1 MLEARDVTV
10 RYGRQV
16 VLDGVSLTVEP
27 GRVTGLAGPSG
38 CGKSTLARVLALM
51 LRPSGGAVTVDG
63 TAVRRWRQRAPR
75 GLRTAVALLYQQ
87 PRLAVDPRL
96 TLTEIIAEPLAAA
109 GRADRGRVAALA
121 AEAGLTGDLL
131 GRRPHEVSDGQLQRA
146 CVARALS
153 LEPRY
158 LVCDEMTTMLDAST
172 QAHLV
177 AVVEAYRERSGAG
190 VLAVSHDDALLVRW
204 AHHRVRLG
212 DPGDAAG
219 PSDHADPG
227 K

>member
-51 LRPSGGAVTVDG
+51 LRPAAGTVTVDG
-63 TAVRRWRQRAPR
+63 AAVRRWRQRAPR

-109 GRADRGRVAALA
+109 GRADPGRVAALA

-190 VLAVSHDDALLVRW
+190 VLAVSHDDALLARW

-212 DPGDAAG
+212 GFEG
-219 PSDHADPG
+219 LES
-227 K
+227 

>member
-10 RYGRQV
+10 RYGRQT
-16 VLDGVSLTVEP
+16 VLEGVSLSVEP

-51 LRPSGGAVTVDG
+51 LRPSGGTVVLDG
-63 TAVRRWRQRAPR
+63 QAVRGWRQRAPR
-75 GLRTAVALLYQQ
+75 AQRVSVALLYQQ

-96 TLTEIIAEPLAAA
+96 TLAEIIAEPLAAA
-109 GRADRGRVAALA
+109 GRADPDRVDALA
-121 AEAGLTGDLL
+121 AGTGLTPDLL
-131 GRRPHEVSDGQLQRA
+131 TRHPHEVSDGQLQRA

-190 VLAVSHDDALLVRW
+190 VLAVSHDDALLARW
-204 AHHRVRLG
+204 AHRRVDLG
-212 DPGDAAG
+212 G
-219 PSDHADPG
+219 
-227 K
+227 